1 MRLVVIL
8 LSLVLVLR
16 FVLFFEQ
23 FVLLCNFSE
32 LAELFWVL
40 VLRQVQDLRL
50 LRWIE
55 QRSVELAVRFG

>member
-23 FVLLCNFSE
+23 FVLLQNFCAV
-32 LAELFWVL
+32 AEVFWVL
-40 VLRQVQDLRL
+40 ILRQVQDLRL